1 MFIFFCVAYYATMF
15 HNIILPLYY
24 PIEAPSIEFL
34 FDFKILKV
42 DIFSVPRDHR
52 CADAYCLAGLG
63 IHSYL
68 LSVGGVLSF
77 IKL

>member
-15 HNIILPLYY
+15 HNVILPLYY
-24 PIEAPSIEFL
+24 PIGAPSIEFL
-34 FDFKILKV
+34 FAFKVSKV
-42 DIFSVPRDHR
+42 DIFSIPRDNR
-52 CADAYCLAGLG
+52 CADAYYLAGLG
-63 IHSYL
+63 IRSYL